1 MVLCLACF
9 GLLKATGFRLF
20 TSESLLGFAA
30 GPRSSFL
37 QDAAFGV
44 MGFISYPV
52 ALLQRVWGD
61 APLLGAFLLISNSI
75 IWGIFIALASYA
87 WKRRIPGSERCGL
100 TLAR

>member
-1 MVLCLACF
+1 MFLWLACF

-30 GPRSSFL
+30 EPRRSFL

-52 ALLQRVWGD
+52 ALFQRVWGD
-61 APLLGAFLLISNSI
+61 APLLGTLLLITNSI
-75 IWGIFIALASYA
+75 IWGVFVALVSYA
-87 WKRRIPGSERCGL
+87 WRSRIPGVR
-100 TLAR
+100 AVA